1 MNNSSD
7 VQTATDK
14 SKESRGQCVCKDC
27 GKVYARKNW
36 LSLHMLGHRKA
47 LMALPQKANDK
58 ALKTDGQVLGS
69 SVIGDQVLQHMT
81 ALLFLRS
88 SIT

>member
-1 MNNSSD
+1 MNNPSD
-7 VQTATDK
+7 VQTAGDK

-58 ALKTDGQVLGS
+58 ALKSDGQVLGS
-69 SVIGDQVLQHMT
+69 SVI
-81 ALLFLRS
+81 R
-88 SIT
+88 